1 LTFFGL
7 RLRNN
12 DLVPSGAWSKLGGM
26 GDGWGQRNGSKLL
39 RIVAIW
45 YNRVVLGS
53 NGTYLINYTN
63 EGAIP

>member
-1 LTFFGL
+1 
-7 RLRNN
+7 
-12 DLVPSGAWSKLGGM
+12 VPSGAWSKLGGM